1 MARQQRVVSEPSQ
14 LHHARIMSDDLE
26 LFQFRYSHFNEKVRW
41 ALDHK
46 ALSHRRTDLL
56 PGPHASTIKKMTG
69 QTQTPV
75 LRINDQ
81 YVHDSAWIIE
91 RLELIFTAAPSL
103 LPPDDQTRDRAREI
117 ARHFDFVVG
126 PAARICAF
134 VAMLDEPDYIA
145 RLFATGKPP
154 ITRALYRAF
163 LPLVKGRIRKA
174 NGMTDDRAIAEA
186 ERLLT
191 TNMQAIAKLV
201 GKEGYLAGDSF
212 SVADLTAASLIAP
225 LIDPP
230 HPDMKK
236 PGPMPER
243 LAELTEKWRNH
254 PAGRWA
260 LEMYGRHRPVVCQS
274 GDR

>member
-134 VAMLDEPDYIA
+134 VAML
-145 RLFATGKPP
+145 G
-154 ITRALYRAF
+154 
-163 LPLVKGRIRKA
+163 KGRDARDA
-174 NGMTDDRAIAEA
+174 QECFVAF
-186 ERLLT
+186 
-191 TNMQAIAKLV
+191 QALV
-201 GKEGYLAGDSF
+201 
-212 SVADLTAASLIAP
+212 
-225 LIDPP
+225 
-230 HPDMKK
+230 
-236 PGPMPER
+236 
-243 LAELTEKWRNH
+243 
-254 PAGRWA
+254 AGRVEVL
-260 LEMYGRHRPVVCQS
+260 LEGRVGQGHGSMVA
-274 GDR
+274 GG

>member
-1 MARQQRVVSEPSQ
+1 MRTMNVE
-14 LHHARIMSDDLE
+14 LE
-26 LFQFRYSHFNEKVRW
+26 LFQFRYSHYNEKVRW

-46 ALSHRRTDLL
+46 GLSHKRTDLL
-56 PGPHASTIKKMTG
+56 PGPHARTIKKLTG

-91 RLELIFTAAPSL
+91 RLELIYTDVPSL
-103 LPPDDQTRDRAREI
+103 LPAAEDTRERAREI

-126 PAARICAF
+126 PAARVCAF

-145 RLFATGKPP
+145 RLFAAGKSPVM
-154 ITRALYRAF
+154 RSLYRGL
-163 LPLVKGRIRKA
+163 LPMVKGRIKDA
-174 NGMTDDRAIAEA
+174 NGITSDFAIAEA
-186 ERLLT
+186 ERLLA
-191 TNMQAIAKLV
+191 TNMQSIAKLT

-212 SVADLTAASLIAP
+212 SVADLTAAALIAP

-236 PGPMPER
+236 PSPMPER

-254 PAGRWA
+254 AAGRWA
-260 LEMYGRHRPVVCQS
+260 LEIYERHRPIVGQ
-274 GDR
+274 